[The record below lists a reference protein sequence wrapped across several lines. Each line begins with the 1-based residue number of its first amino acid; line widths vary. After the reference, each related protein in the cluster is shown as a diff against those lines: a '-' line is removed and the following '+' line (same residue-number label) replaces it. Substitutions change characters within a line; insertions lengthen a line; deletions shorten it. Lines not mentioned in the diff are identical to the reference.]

1 MKKNS
6 LSRRDFLAAS
16 GVSVATGLAA
26 GTETAARPVGNSR
39 KKPNLVFFMPD
50 ELRAESIACY
60 GNPVVKTPNMDR
72 LAREGTRFAH
82 CYAQNPVCG
91 PSRCSL
97 MTGWPVHVHGHR
109 SLYYFLRPDEPNLF
123 RYLKQNGYDIFW
135 YGKNDLLASQC
146 FADSV
151 TEWGSHPGR
160 GRPRS
165 GTSNPWQLNDP
176 HYYSFLY
183 EEGGDRRDYAD
194 WGNVQAGIR
203 ILERQQDKPFCIFL
217 PLSSPHPP
225 YTAPQG
231 FHNMYDPAKLPPL
244 RPIGLPN
251 KPDFYEGIRKNY
263 HLEPLGEDVFRKI
276 HAVYLGKISYTD
288 WLLGELLEAIDKTG
302 HSDDTAVFLFSDHG
316 DWAGDYGLVE
326 KWPSAMDD
334 VLTHIPLIVRLP
346 GSVQGHASQE
356 IVELYDVMSTSLAL
370 AGVEAHHTHFAR
382 SLMPQLHGEP
392 GDPGRAAFSEGG
404 YNIYEPQ
411 CFEPAAGRTPRMIYY
426 VKERL
431 EVDHPEMVSRAAM
444 IKTADHK
451 LVLRPGGLNELY
463 DVAKDPRE
471 LHNVYGQHSYASA
484 QQNLLERLLH
494 WYALTADVAPFD
506 KDPRGSP
513 PYYSTWHFE
522 EEDWHK
528 KILD

>member
-97 MTGWPVHVHGHR
+97 MTGWPVHVQGHR

-302 HSDDTAVFLFSDHG
+302 HADDTAVFLFSDHG

>member
-6 LSRRDFLAAS
+6 VSRREFLAAS
-16 GVSVATGLAA
+16 GVSLATGLTATKAA
-26 GTETAARPVGNSR
+26 GDTPPAKSA

-72 LAREGTRFAH
+72 LAREGTCFSH
-82 CYAQNPVCG
+82 CYVQNPVCG

-123 RYLKQNGYDIFW
+123 RYLKQNGYDVFW
-135 YGKNDLLASQC
+135 YGKNDLLASQS
-146 FADSV
+146 FAGSV
-151 TEWGSHPGR
+151 TEWGSHRGQ
-160 GRPRS
+160 GRPSS
-165 GTSNPWQLNDP
+165 GTSDPWPLDDP
-176 HYYSFLY
+176 RYYSFLY
-183 EEGGDRRDYAD
+183 KEGGDRRDYAD
-194 WGNVQAGIR
+194 WGNVQAGIK
-203 ILERQQDKPFCIFL
+203 ILERNDDKPFCLFL

-251 KPDFYEGIRKNY
+251 KPDFYEAIRKNY

-288 WLLGELLEAIDKTG
+288 WLLGELLEAIERTG
-302 HSDDTAVFLFSDHG
+302 HVNDTAVFLFSDHG

-334 VLTHIPLIVRLP
+334 VLTHIPLVVRLP
-346 GSVQGHASQE
+346 GGNQGQVAKE
-356 IVELYDVMSTSLAL
+356 IVELYDVMATSLEL
-370 AGVEAHHTHFAR
+370 AGTEANHTHFAR
-382 SLMPQLHGEP
+382 SLMPQLRGEA

-411 CFEPAAGRTPRMIYY
+411 CFEPANLKPPAIYY
-426 VKERL
+426 HKEKL
-431 EVDHPEMVSRAAM
+431 EIDHPETVSRATM
-444 IKTADHK
+444 IKTLEHK
-451 LVLRPGGLNELY
+451 LVVRPGGQSELY

-471 LHNVYGQHSYASA
+471 LHNVYGDRSYAGV
-484 QQNLLERLLH
+484 QEKLLARLLQ
-494 WYALTADVAPFD
+494 WYVLTADVAPRD

-513 PYYSTWHFE
+513 PYYPTTHFGE
-522 EEDWHK
+522 ADWQRK
-528 KILD
+528 VLD

>member
-6 LSRRDFLAAS
+6 VSRRDFLAAS
-16 GVSVATGLAA
+16 GVSVAAGLTGAKGESPAA
-26 GTETAARPVGNSR
+26 KAA

-50 ELRAESIACY
+50 ELRAESVACY

-72 LAREGTRFAH
+72 LAREGTRFSH
-82 CYAQNPVCG
+82 CYVQYPVCG
-91 PSRCSL
+91 ASRCSL
-97 MTGWPVHVHGHR
+97 MTGWPTHVHGHR
-109 SLYYFLRPDEPNLF
+109 SLYYFLRPHEPNLF
-123 RYLKQNGYDIFW
+123 RYLKQNGYDVFW
-135 YGKNDLLASQC
+135 YGKNDMLASQT

-160 GRPRS
+160 GRPRT
-165 GTSNPWQLNDP
+165 GTNDPWPLNDP
-176 HYYSFLY
+176 RHYSFLY
-183 EEGGDRRDYAD
+183 DEGGDRRDYAD

-203 ILERQQDKPFCIFL
+203 ILERDHDKPFCLFL

-244 RPIGLPN
+244 RPIGLPR
-251 KPDFYEGIRKNY
+251 KPNFYEAIRKYY

-276 HAVYLGKISYTD
+276 QAVYLGKISFTD
-288 WLLGELLEAIDKTG
+288 WLLGELLEAIERTG
-302 HSDDTAVFLFSDHG
+302 HVGDTAVFLFSDHG

-326 KWPSAMDD
+326 KWPSALDD
-334 VLTHIPLIVRLP
+334 VLTHVPLVVRLP
-346 GSVQGHASQE
+346 GGARNHLSKE
-356 IVELYDVMSTSLAL
+356 IVELFDVMATSLEL
-370 AGVEAHHTHFAR
+370 AGIEARHTHFAR
-382 SLMPQLHGEP
+382 SLMPQLHGSP

-411 CFEPAAGRTPRMIYY
+411 CFEPADLTPGAIYY
-426 VKERL
+426 PKEQL
-431 EVDHPEMVSRAAM
+431 EVDHPETVSRAAM
-444 IKTADHK
+444 IKTTAHK
-451 LVLRPGGLNELY
+451 LVLRPGGQSELY

-471 LHNVYGQHSYASA
+471 LHNVYGDRSYASA
-484 QQNLLERLLH
+484 QEDLLARLLH
-494 WYALTADVAPFD
+494 WYLLTSDVAPPD

-513 PYYSTWHFE
+513 PYYPKAHFNTK
-522 EEDWHK
+522 DWQK

>member
-6 LSRRDFLAAS
+6 VSRRDFLAAS
-16 GVSVATGLAA
+16 GASLTAGLTAAKAA
-26 GTETAARPVGNSR
+26 GENSPADR
-39 KKPNLVFFMPD
+39 AKKPNLVFFMPD
-50 ELRAESIACY
+50 ELRAESVACY

-72 LAREGTRFAH
+72 LAREGVRFSH
-82 CYAQNPVCG
+82 CYVQNPVCG

-123 RYLKQNGYDIFW
+123 RYLKQNGYDVFW
-135 YGKNDLLASQC
+135 YGKNDLLASQS
-146 FADSV
+146 FADSA

-160 GRPRS
+160 GRPSS
-165 GTSNPWQLNDP
+165 GTRDPWPLDDP

-183 EEGGDRRDYAD
+183 NEGGDRRDYAD
-194 WGNVQAGIR
+194 WGNVQAGIEV
-203 ILERQQDKPFCIFL
+203 LERQHDKPFCIFL

-231 FHNMYDPAKLPPL
+231 FHNMYDPAKLPQL

-251 KPDFYEGIRKNY
+251 KPNFYEAIRKSY
-263 HLEPLGEDVFRKI
+263 HLDPLGEDVFRKI
-276 HAVYLGKISYTD
+276 QSVYLGKVSYTD
-288 WLLGELLEAIDKTG
+288 WLLGELLEAIERTG
-302 HSDDTAVFLFSDHG
+302 HVNDTAVFLFSDHG

-346 GSVQGHASQE
+346 GGSQGHVSQE
-356 IVELYDVMSTSLAL
+356 IVELYDVMATSLEL
-370 AGVEAHHTHFAR
+370 AGIEAGHTHFAR
-382 SLMPQLHGEP
+382 SLAPQLHGET

-411 CFEPAAGRTPRMIYY
+411 CFEPGDLKPPAIYY
-426 VKERL
+426 HKEKL
-431 EVDHPEMVSRAAM
+431 EIDQPETVSRATM
-444 IKTADHK
+444 IKTPEHK
-451 LVLRPGGLNELY
+451 LVVRPGGQSELY
-463 DVAKDPRE
+463 DAAKDPRE
-471 LHNVYGQHSYASA
+471 LHNVYGDRSYASV
-484 QQNLLERLLH
+484 QKGLMERLLQ
-494 WYALTADVAPFD
+494 WYVLTADVAPRD

-513 PYYSTWHFE
+513 PFYPTARFDVD
-522 EEDWHK
+522 DWQR
-528 KILD
+528 KILG